1 MKDLSF
7 RKHLIKAYLDDS
19 EYEKFTRIAK
29 CSKCSNSRLVR
40 DMLERAIFVEYPPA
54 EYDDVLYELRK
65 IGINLNQL
73 AEKAHTFGFIDSN
86 DYRKN
91 TNRLWKA
98 LADFAR
104 IYVECGAQIEEEK
117 ERQKKEQNQI

>member
-29 CSKCSNSRLVR
+29 CSKRSNSQLVR
-40 DMLERAIFVEYPPA
+40 DMLEKAIFVEYPPA

-91 TNRLWKA
+91 ANRLWKA

-117 ERQKKEQNQI
+117 ERQKKEQNRI

>member
-29 CSKCSNSRLVR
+29 CSKRSNSQLVR
-40 DMLERAIFVEYPPA
+40 DMLEKAIFVEYPPA
-54 EYDDVLYELRK
+54 KYDDVLYELRK

-117 ERQKKEQNQI
+117 ERQKEEQNRI

>member
-19 EYEKFTRIAK
+19 EYEKFIRIAK
-29 CSKCSNSRLVR
+29 CSKRSNSQLVR
-40 DMLERAIFVEYPPA
+40 DMLEKAIFVEYPPA
-54 EYDDVLYELRK
+54 KYDDILHELRR

-73 AEKAHTFGFIDSN
+73 AEKAHAFGFIDSN
-86 DYRKN
+86 EYRKN
-91 TNRLWKA
+91 TNRLWKVV
-98 LADFAR
+98 ADFAS
-104 IYVECGAQIEEEK
+104 IYVSCGAQIEEEK

>member
-19 EYEKFTRIAK
+19 EYEKITRIAK
-29 CSKCSNSRLVR
+29 CSKRSNSQRVR
-40 DMLERAIFVEYPPA
+40 DMLEKAIFVEYPPA

-91 TNRLWKA
+91 ANRLWKA
-98 LADFAR
+98 LSDFASM
-104 IYVECGAQIEEEK
+104 YVECGAQIEEEK
-117 ERQKKEQNQI
+117 KRQKEKQNRI